1 LILRDPDLAK
11 VLEKEAFTVDPFKR
25 DPHVLAERWTGC
37 YESSRGDIFTKES
50 NRHPAKMAVGL
61 CYRIFQHGEE
71 MGYWKKG
78 DVILDPMAGIGTTLV
93 VGATLGYRTI
103 GVELE
108 RHFVELC
115 EQNIQFSEN
124 FWHTMGFA
132 VVIQG
137 DARFLP
143 ECVLSPELTNGL
155 VTSPPYADM
164 GMASA
169 ICGKARKLYRDGKV
183 DEALAVLREQEE
195 KEIAAGWTRSPR
207 SEEFLL
213 TQLKNDAEWANGYS
227 GAVSSPPYADSDL
240 TVGGHFRSRREPEAA
255 AVSSNDHAGYSGID
269 SEKEKKLSGV
279 NAQHKI
285 PQRYD
290 GVVNSPPFLMPAGG
304 GKGIAKTG
312 HRFDPGL
319 ANRQYVPEQFSKNGA
334 QIGNLKDPKGDID
347 AVLSSPPYQD
357 QMSAARARGRGPT
370 GDKLIAQKKIE
381 HNKMGDGPDQIGNLH
396 SKDGDL
402 DAVLSS
408 PPYATRMDGGG
419 IAKKGQFK
427 PYTNEPSDTW
437 HTQRNPAN
445 IGNLMD
451 EKHRDGRESYLSAML
466 KVYEQMYAVLK
477 PAGVVALVTKNP
489 VKDKQIR
496 RLDLDTIA
504 LMEHAGFLLIEHK
517 CAMLC
522 DEVQHG
528 HLFGGDEIKRR
539 QRKSFFKRLYEKKF
553 PELAVDFE
561 DVTFYRKV

>member
-227 GAVSSPPYADSDL
+227 GAVSSPPYAGNI
-240 TVGGHFRSRREPEAA
+240 GG
-255 AVSSNDHAGYSGID
+255 DSGID

-334 QIGNLKDPKGDID
+334 QIGNLRDPKGDLD

-357 QMSAARARGRGPT
+357 QMSSARARGRGPA
-370 GDKLIAQKKIE
+370 GDRIIAEKKIE
-381 HNKMGDGPDQIGNLH
+381 HNKLGDGPDQIGNLH
-396 SKDGDL
+396 DQTYL
-402 DAVLSS
+402 RAM
-408 PPYATRMDGGG
+408 YA
-419 IAKKGQFK
+419 
-427 PYTNEPSDTW
+427 
-437 HTQRNPAN
+437 
-445 IGNLMD
+445 
-451 EKHRDGRESYLSAML
+451 
-466 KVYEQMYAVLK
+466 VYEQMYQVLK
-477 PAGVVALVTKNP
+477 PNGVVALVTKNP